1 MDFSG
6 YSRFPRTNKTD
17 CHEITE
23 ILLKV
28 AVNTITLI
36 LTPSSFSARL
46 GLQEDLE
53 DMKKEEEEMKR
64 KAVAK
69 KKRK

>member
-1 MDFSG
+1 
-6 YSRFPRTNKTD
+6 
-17 CHEITE
+17 
-23 ILLKV
+23 V